1 MQGSDAHE
9 RILAAASATENTEA
23 LLWKIEHGDRPPS
36 YLFGTVHLTDE
47 RISEHSPVLL
57 AALGAS
63 RQLVL
68 EIDDF
73 SPDSFLKAFARA
85 REQIMF
91 TDRRRLDQ
99 LLTGEEYSKVAGILQ
114 RSGFPPEVAGAVRP
128 WVASLLMALS
138 DCEQARMRTGL
149 LSLDA
154 KLARHAQSLGIGVAG
169 LETVELQLR
178 AMAGVPEADQIA
190 ILKAALRTYDRIDD
204 IIETTV
210 QLYLGRQTGAIWPL
224 QLVLAEQV
232 GVAPEAFD
240 FPRAKPARDPQH
252 RHARQRRAASGRG
265 RRLHRCRRPASAG
278 AARPRRIAA
287 RGRLHRHGRR
297 VGVHRPTL
305 HETSSPIGCGTRLR
319 RPSGVARAR
328 VRRHC
333 RCERSIARSWRGR

>member
-1 MQGSDAHE
+1 MPVIRLLALGLALLLGHPAFASDDPAAPSCRGLNILQEMQGSDAHE
-9 RILAAASATENTEA
+9 RILAVATATENTEA
-23 LLWKIEHGDRPPS
+23 LLWKIEYGDRPPS

-47 RISEHSPVLL
+47 RISDHSPTLL
-57 AALGAS
+57 AALSGS
-63 RQLVL
+63 RRLVL

-85 REQIMF
+85 RELIMF

-99 LLTGEEYSKVAGILQ
+99 LLTGEEYSKVSGILQ

-128 WVASLLMALS
+128 WVATLLMALS
-138 DCEQARMRTGL
+138 DCEQSRMRTGL

-178 AMAGVPEADQIA
+178 AMASVPEADQIA

-232 GVAPEAFD
+232 GVSPEAFVSLEQSLLAT
-240 FPRAKPARDPQH
+240 RNLGMRE
-252 RHARQRRAASGRG
+252 S
-265 RRLHRCRRPASAG
+265 
-278 AARPRRIAA
+278 AARHLAEGGAFIAVGA
-287 RGRLHRHGRR
+287 LHLPGRHGL
-297 VGVHRPTL
+297 VAL
-305 HETSSPIGCGTRLR
+305 LR
-319 RPSGVARAR
+319 EAGYTVTA
-328 VRRHC
+328 V
-333 RCERSIARSWRGR
+333 E